1 MRQARVTKTQYL
13 RTFAAILTSSL
24 IALSEAPLS
33 VAVAQQSMPGR
44 AGTQQF
50 RYDGYKKI
58 WYATTRLNE
67 NGSVIKPIYGAKRHL
82 DLGFGSLGSTEYG
95 QADAAKPLAM
105 GKLATSGNWA
115 NFHTLMNGTDAA
127 FLAGKVSAQVQG
139 EPAFINAVSG
149 FDGTIVVFVHGYDES
164 FSKSIQDTALISNE
178 LEQQTPGQQVFPI
191 SFSWPSFDSTKDYA
205 ADEANLEWSKK
216 SFTQLIARILVA
228 KKAQTKLVIVAHSM
242 GCRLVFDLLNL
253 PEIYKKPLI
262 EKIVLSSPDY
272 DYYQALDNLPELEQL
287 VQNKIYVLV
296 SERDGPLLTSQ
307 ALHKMPRLGKPT
319 DTYTDDNSI
328 ASKLSDITSNPLLRN
343 LIRDA
348 GTVLLP
354 TQSIQRPEITTWLR
368 NDPQLSQ
375 ELGIKSRFYDITD
388 LANFQSELGHRLC
401 WPVIARLI
409 LPDESMFPLSVEV
422 VHKMPDKNYLE
433 QSGGKPK
440 MLFRFYKVTSN
451 RFGLIK

>member
-1 MRQARVTKTQYL
+1 MQYC
-13 RTFAAILTSSL
+13 RTFATILTSSL
-24 IALSEAPLS
+24 IALSGVAQS
-33 VAVAQQSMPGR
+33 VAQAQQSAPGR

-67 NGSVIKPIYGAKRHL
+67 NGSVIKPLYGAKRHL
-82 DLGFGSLGSTEYG
+82 DLGFGSLGSIEYG

-105 GKLATSGNWA
+105 GNLANSGNWS
-115 NFHTLMNGTDAA
+115 NFHTLMNGTDKA
-127 FLAGKVSAQVQG
+127 FLAGKVNAQVQG
-139 EPAFINAVSG
+139 EPAFINAISG

-178 LEQQTPGQQVFPI
+178 LEQQTPGQQVLPI

-216 SFTQLIARILVA
+216 SFTQCIARILVA
-228 KKAQTKLVIVAHSM
+228 KKAQTRLVIVGHSM
-242 GCRLVFDLLNL
+242 GCRLIFDLINL

-272 DYYQALDNLPELEQL
+272 DYYQALDNLPDLEQL
-287 VQNKIYVLV
+287 VQDKIYVLV

-319 DTYTDDNSI
+319 DTYTDDSSI
-328 ASKLSDITSNPLLRN
+328 ASKLSDVTSHPLLKN
-343 LIRDA
+343 IIRDA
-348 GTVLLP
+348 GSVLLP
-354 TQSIQRPEITTWLR
+354 MQNNQRPELAAWLR
-368 NDPQLSQ
+368 ADPQLSQ
-375 ELGIKSRFYDITD
+375 DLGMKSRFYDITD
-388 LANFQSELGHRLC
+388 LANFQLELGHRLC

-409 LPDESMFPLSVEV
+409 LPDESMYPLTVEV
-422 VHKMPDKNYLE
+422 AHKMPDKNYLE
-433 QSGGKPK
+433 QSGGRPK
-440 MLFRFYKVTSN
+440 VLFRFYKVSSN
-451 RFGLIK
+451 RFGLVK